1 MAYSRTIWVNDSLPA
16 INAENLN
23 KIENGI
29 AESNIFRNL
38 LNVGNAKITTNT
50 GLDFNKTNNQILING
65 SSSIGTNIFLD
76 SPKANKGEEGIILKA
91 GTYTATIKKVSGSL
105 ANNPIAFYL
114 RNSNGTSIYDG
125 TNVFAQNIEAG
136 VSDGTAY
143 SATFTLTEETRL
155 HWIGYFS
162 SDLRTFNNL
171 VLQFQIEESTS
182 ATEYTPFAGYIVE
195 SGSNDNG
202 SWIKYSDGTMIC
214 NGKIDKSLFVGNDQS
229 YYTEVQGIKIYRSN
243 DPWVNFPLSFADNKV
258 TLSLSV
264 ENTGVGC
271 RLQIPR
277 IADIDTN
284 RFHIQLLALEDFYNN
299 GLAIQSIL
307 YVHWQAIG
315 KWK

>member
-1 MAYSRTIWVNDSLPA
+1 MAYQKTNWVNDSVPA

-29 AESNIFRNL
+29 VESNIFRNL

-50 GLDFNKTNNQILING
+50 GLNFNKTNNQILING

-76 SPKANKGEEGIILKA
+76 SPKANKDEEGIILKS

-125 TNVFAQNIEAG
+125 TNVFAQSIEAG

-155 HWIGYFS
+155 HWIGYFN

-202 SWIKYSDGTMIC
+202 SWIKCSDGTLIQYG
-214 NGKIDKSLFVGNDQS
+214 NVTKSINIKNKSSSSGW
-229 YYTEVQGIKIYRSN
+229 YYDDGYII
-243 DPWVNFPLSFADNKV
+243 NFPINFS
-258 TLSLSV
+258 
-264 ENTGVGC
+264 
-271 RLQIPR
+271 
-277 IADIDTN
+277 DTN
-284 RFHIQLLALEDFYNN
+284 YFVDVKASTPGLIVLNIYSITNYQNSICEFNLSSNIEYNN
-299 GLAIQSIL
+299 SN
-307 YVHWQAIG
+307 YKFRWFAIG